1 MSFTYKE
8 LLKKLMRER
17 EIDLLELLE
26 ISSEDLV
33 ERFEDK
39 ISENIDFLMEEYEEE
54 LEELYKDM
62 GLDIDE

>member
-54 LEELYKDM
+54 LEELYEDM

>member
-1 MSFTYKE
+1 MSYTYKE

-33 ERFEDK
+33 DRFEDR
-39 ISENIDFLMEEYEEE
+39 ISDKMDDLLLEYEDEW
-54 LEELYKDM
+54 EELYEDM
-62 GLDIDE
+62 GVDIDE